1 MAAILIT
8 PPAAEPL
15 SLADAKAFLRVEHND
30 DDALIAALISAARGQ
45 VEARTRRAL
54 ITQRWRLVLDAWPR
68 DGRIVVP
75 LAPLRQVVA
84 ARVYDGA
91 NVAYAVDAQAFV
103 VDVAAAPGIL
113 GFVPW
118 ALAPPG
124 RAVAGIELDLEA
136 GYGAAADVQEP
147 LRQAVRLATAHAYE
161 NRTLAGAEG
170 GAPPLPAALDRLLA
184 PYRVMTL

>member
-1 MAAILIT
+1 MGPDDLG
-8 PPAAEPL
+8 PGPYHRPL
-15 SLADAKAFLRVEHND
+15 PEGETQNSDG
-30 DDALIAALISAARGQ
+30 AL
-45 VEARTRRAL
+45 
-54 ITQRWRLVLDAWPR
+54 
-68 DGRIVVP
+68 VP

-136 GYGAAADVQEP
+136 GYGAAADVPEP
-147 LRQAVRLATAHAYE
+147 LR
-161 NRTLAGAEG
+161 
-170 GAPPLPAALDRLLA
+170 
-184 PYRVMTL
+184 PYIGIERIAKE